1 MFRSNFHL
9 GIGIRDFIGEA
20 MDCGTYLQSEVSG
33 LNADFEFVETIIISG
48 TLGCADIVR
57 LSEDMELILNPVN
70 NQKSARLAYA
80 GYLCL
85 NIFNCADVMGRA

>member
-57 LSEDMELILNPVN
+57 LSEDTELILNPVN